1 MKLKKLFNRSYL
13 MLLCFLLVILAVVFL
28 WSLRHLRQ
36 VIMNDQVNELKELAL
51 ALSVEIAGYEV
62 PEQEPL
68 QEMLFT
74 QARIS
79 RTRVTLIETTGRV
92 SYDSEGRAEEMESHR
107 YRPEITAALGGEV
120 FSTVRYS
127 DTLGRKM
134 LYVAV
139 PVRKQNEVTAV
150 CRVSR
155 PLRLAV
161 GPYLEARNRLVIT
174 LLILFIAGSLV
185 LFLLVRTIQRPLD
198 QASVLLARAAAGDE
212 RVSLGPFLV
221 SRLGPLAADLN
232 ILLEK
237 MGELSQTIKSDRE
250 VFRTFI
256 DASDEG
262 WLLVDQNGRIILMNR
277 SLREMFP
284 EISPDSEFFWQSL
297 RRPELNELVNRAR
310 QSAGPVECQLEK
322 GGRTYS
328 CLSSWLPGRQN
339 YLLKFRDITETREL
353 NLRKKEFVANLAHEL
368 KTPLTAISGFL
379 ETLEE
384 EKLSPE
390 GRGYLDIIKRNTA
403 RLVRLV
409 EDLARL
415 SELEEKGLELEKS
428 PLDLAAVVRA
438 VVEAYQKEASK
449 KGLYLKMELEPLPH
463 IAADAFQIEQ
473 LVINL
478 VDNAIRYTEKGGV
491 VVSLKPEA
499 GGVFLSVTDTGIG
512 IPEEHLPRIFERF
525 YVVDKSRS
533 RRTGGTGLGLSIV
546 KHIVLAHGGKIEVK
560 SALGFGSSFMVWL
573 PALSTD
579 SQPA

>member
-250 VFRTFI
+250 VFRIFI

-560 SALGFGSSFMVWL
+560 SAPGFGSSFMVWL

>member
-1 MKLKKLFNRSYL
+1 MKLKKLFTRSYL
-13 MLLCFLLVILAVVFL
+13 ILLVFLLIILMAVFL
-28 WSLRHLRQ
+28 WSLQHLRQ
-36 VIMNDQVNELKELAL
+36 VMMNDQVNELRELAL
-51 ALSVEIAGYEV
+51 ALGVEIADYDV
-62 PEQEPL
+62 RDQEPL
-68 QEMLFT
+68 QKMLVT

-79 RTRVTLIETTGRV
+79 RIRVTLIDTNGRV
-92 SYDSEGRAEEMESHR
+92 SYDSESPAEEMESHR
-107 YRPEITAALGGEV
+107 YRPEVAAALAGEE

-139 PVRKQNEVTAV
+139 PVRKQGELVAV

-161 GPYLEARNRLVIT
+161 GPYLQARNQLVVM
-174 LLILFIAGSLV
+174 LLV
-185 LFLLVRTIQRPLD
+185 LFMAGALSLYGLVRIILKPLD
-198 QASVLLARAAAGDE
+198 QMSAALARAASGDE

-221 SRLGPLAADLN
+221 SRLEPMAADLN

-237 MGELSQTIKSDRE
+237 ARELSETVKSDRE

-256 DASDEG
+256 EASDEG

-284 EISPDSEFFWQSL
+284 EIGADSEFFWQSL
-297 RRPELNELVNRAR
+297 RRPELHELVNRAR

-322 GGRTYS
+322 EGRTYS
-328 CLSSWLPGRQN
+328 CLSSWLPGREN
-339 YLLKFRDITETREL
+339 YLIKFRDITETHEL

-390 GRGYLDIIKRNTA
+390 GRGYLDIIKRNTG

-415 SELEEKGLELEKS
+415 SELEEKGFELEKS
-428 PLDLAAVVRA
+428 PLDLTAVVRG
-438 VVEAYQKEASK
+438 VVEAYQKEANN
-449 KGLYLKMELEPLPH
+449 KGLYLKLEAEPLPLLH
-463 IAADAFQIEQ
+463 ADAFQIEQ
-473 LVINL
+473 MVVNL

-491 VVSLKPEA
+491 VVRLGPEA
-499 GGVFLSVTDTGIG
+499 GGVLLSVTDTGIG

-560 SALGFGSSFMVWL
+560 SAPGFGSSFTVWL
-573 PALSTD
+573 PVLPID
-579 SQPA
+579 SQKT

>member
-322 GGRTYS
+322 GGRIYS

>member
-1 MKLKKLFNRSYL
+1 M
-13 MLLCFLLVILAVVFL
+13 
-28 WSLRHLRQ
+28 
-36 VIMNDQVNELKELAL
+36 
-51 ALSVEIAGYEV
+51 EIAGYEA
-62 PEQEPL
+62 PEREPL
-68 QEMLFT
+68 EKMLFT

-79 RTRVTLIETTGRV
+79 RTRVTLIDTSGRV

-139 PVRKQNEVTAV
+139 PVRKQDEVTAV

-174 LLILFIAGSLV
+174 LLILFIFGGLV
-185 LFLLVRTIQRPLD
+185 LFLLVRTIHRPLD
-198 QASVLLARAAAGDE
+198 QISAALARAAAGAE
-212 RVSLGPFLV
+212 RVALGPFLV
-221 SRLGPLAADLN
+221 SRLEPLAADLN
-232 ILLEK
+232 ILLDK
-237 MGELSQTIKSDRE
+237 MGELSETVKSDRE

-256 DASDEG
+256 DSSDEG

-277 SLREMFP
+277 SLQEMFP

-297 RRPELNELVNRAR
+297 RRPELHELVNRAR

-328 CLSSWLPGRQN
+328 CLSGWLPGRQN
-339 YLLKFRDITETREL
+339 FLLKFRDITETREL

-390 GRGYLDIIKRNTA
+390 GRGYLDIIKRNTD

-409 EDLARL
+409 EDLSRL

-428 PLDLAAVVRA
+428 PLDLAAVVRG
-438 VVEAYQKEASK
+438 VVEAYQKEAGK
-449 KGLYLKMELEPLPH
+449 KGLYLKVELEPLPL

-491 VVSLKPEA
+491 VVALKPEA
-499 GGVFLSVTDTGIG
+499 GGVLLSVTDTGIG

-560 SALGFGSSFMVWL
+560 SAPGFGSTFTVWL
-573 PALSTD
+573 PALATD

>member
-1 MKLKKLFNRSYL
+1 MKLKKLFTRSYL
-13 MLLCFLLVILAVVFL
+13 MLLTFLLLSLMTVFL

-36 VIMNDQVNELKELAL
+36 VMMDDQVNELKELAL
-51 ALSVEIAGYEV
+51 ALSVEIAGTEA
-62 PEQEPL
+62 PGGESL
-68 QEMLFT
+68 KHMLLT

-79 RTRVTLIETTGRV
+79 RTRVTLIDINGRV
-92 SYDSEGRAEEMESHR
+92 SYDSEGRAEDMESHR
-107 YRPEITAALGGEV
+107 YRPEIAAALAGEV
-120 FSTVRYS
+120 YSTIRFS
-127 DTLGRKM
+127 DTLNRKM

-139 PVRKQNEVTAV
+139 PVRKQGELVAV

-155 PLRLAV
+155 PLKLAV
-161 GPYLEARNRLVIT
+161 GPYVRARNQLMVTLFI
-174 LLILFIAGSLV
+174 LLIAGALV
-185 LFLLVRTIQRPLD
+185 LYFLVRSMQRPLD
-198 QASVLLARAAAGDE
+198 QVSDVLARAAAGAE
-212 RVSLGPFLV
+212 QVSLGPFLV
-221 SRLGPLAADLN
+221 SRLEPLTADLN

-237 MGELSQTIKSDRE
+237 MGELSQTIRSDRE

-256 DASDEG
+256 DSSDEG
-262 WLLVDQNGRIILMNR
+262 WLLVDQSGRIILMNR

-297 RRPELNELVNRAR
+297 RRPELHELVNRAR
-310 QSAGPVECQLEK
+310 QSAGPVECLLEK

-339 YLLKFRDITETREL
+339 FLIKFRDITETREL

-384 EKLSPE
+384 ESLSIE
-390 GRGYLDIIKRNTA
+390 GRSYLEIIKRNTG
-403 RLVRLV
+403 RLARLV

-415 SELEEKGLELEKS
+415 SELEEKGFELEKS
-428 PLDLAAVVRA
+428 PLDLSGVVRK
-438 VVEAYQKEASK
+438 VVEAYQKEASS
-449 KGLYLKMELEPLPH
+449 KGLYLKMEAEPLPLV
-463 IAADAFQIEQ
+463 AADDFQIEQ

-491 VVSLKPEA
+491 TVSLKPEY
-499 GGVFLSVTDTGIG
+499 GGVLLTVTDTGIG

-525 YVVDKSRS
+525 YVVDRSRS

-546 KHIVLAHGGKIEVK
+546 KHIVLSHGGKIEVK
-560 SALGFGSSFMVWL
+560 SAPGFGSTFTVWL
-573 PALSTD
+573 PALPND
-579 SQPA
+579 SQKA

>member
-1 MKLKKLFNRSYL
+1 MKLKKFFNRSYL

-36 VIMNDQVNELKELAL
+36 VMMADQVNELTELAL
-51 ALSVEIAGYEV
+51 ALSVEIAGYEA

-68 QEMLFT
+68 QKMLYT

-79 RTRVTLIETTGRV
+79 RTRVTLIDITGRV

-107 YRPEITAALGGEV
+107 YRPEITAALVGEV

-139 PVRKQNEVTAV
+139 PVRKQDEVTAV

-155 PLRLAV
+155 PLKLAV

-185 LFLLVRTIQRPLD
+185 LFFLVRTIQRPLD
-198 QASVLLARAAAGDE
+198 QASVLLARAAAGAE

-221 SRLGPLAADLN
+221 SRLEPLAADLN
-232 ILLEK
+232 LLLEK

-256 DASDEG
+256 DSSDEG

-297 RRPELNELVNRAR
+297 RRPELHELVHRAR

-339 YLLKFRDITETREL
+339 YLIKFRDITETREL

-415 SELEEKGLELEKS
+415 SELEEKGLELDKA
-428 PLDLAAVVRA
+428 PLDLAAVVRG
-438 VVEAYQKEASK
+438 VVEAYQKEANN
-449 KGLYLKMELEPLPH
+449 KGLYLKLEAEPLPL

-473 LVINL
+473 LIINL

-491 VVSLKPEA
+491 VVALKPEA
-499 GGVFLSVTDTGIG
+499 GGVLLSVTDTGIG

-560 SALGFGSSFMVWL
+560 SAPGFGSSFTVWL
-573 PALSTD
+573 PVQATD

>member
-1 MKLKKLFNRSYL
+1 MKLKKLFYRSYL

-36 VIMNDQVNELKELAL
+36 VMMNDQVNELKELAL
-51 ALSVEIAGYEV
+51 ALSVEIAGYEA
-62 PEQEPL
+62 PEREPL
-68 QEMLFT
+68 QKMLFT

-79 RTRVTLIETTGRV
+79 RTRVTLIDTNGRV

-120 FSTVRYS
+120 FFAVRYS

-139 PVRKQNEVTAV
+139 PVRKQGELVAV

-155 PLRLAV
+155 PLKLAV

-174 LLILFIAGSLV
+174 LVILFIAGGLV
-185 LFLLVRTIQRPLD
+185 LFFLVRTIQRPLD
-198 QASVLLARAAAGDE
+198 QVSAALARAAAGAE
-212 RVSLGPFLV
+212 QVSLGPFLV
-221 SRLGPLAADLN
+221 SRLEPLAADLN
-232 ILLEK
+232 VLLEK
-237 MGELSQTIKSDRE
+237 MGELSETVKSDRE
-250 VFRTFI
+250 VFRTLI
-256 DASDEG
+256 DSSDEG

-277 SLREMFP
+277 NLREMFP

-297 RRPELNELVNRAR
+297 RRPELHELVNRAR
-310 QSAGPVECQLEK
+310 QSAGPVECQLER
-322 GGRTYS
+322 GGWTYS

-339 YLLKFRDITETREL
+339 YLIKFRDITETREL

-390 GRGYLDIIKRNTA
+390 GRGYLDIIKRNTT
-403 RLVRLV
+403 RLVRLI

-428 PLDLAAVVRA
+428 PLDLAAVVGA
-438 VVEAYQKEASK
+438 VVEAYQKEAGK
-449 KGLYLKMELEPLPH
+449 KGLYLKMELEPLPL

-473 LVINL
+473 LIINL

-499 GGVFLSVTDTGIG
+499 GGVLLRVTDTGIG

-546 KHIVLAHGGKIEVK
+546 KHIVLAHGGKIEVE
-560 SALGFGSSFMVWL
+560 SSPGFGSSFTVWL
-573 PALSTD
+573 PAPAID

>member
-1 MKLKKLFNRSYL
+1 MKLKKFFNRSYL

-36 VIMNDQVNELKELAL
+36 VMMNDQVNELKELAL
-51 ALSVEIAGYEV
+51 ALSVEIAGYEA
-62 PEQEPL
+62 PEREPL
-68 QEMLFT
+68 EKMLFT

-79 RTRVTLIETTGRV
+79 RTRVTLIDTNGRV

-134 LYVAV
+134 LYMAV
-139 PVRKQNEVTAV
+139 PVRKQDEVTAV

-174 LLILFIAGSLV
+174 LLILFIAGGLV
-185 LFLLVRTIQRPLD
+185 LFFLVRTIQRPLD
-198 QASVLLARAAAGDE
+198 QVSAALARAAAGAE

-221 SRLGPLAADLN
+221 SRLEPLAADLN
-232 ILLEK
+232 ILLDK
-237 MGELSQTIKSDRE
+237 MGELSETVKSDRE
-250 VFRTFI
+250 VFGTFI
-256 DASDEG
+256 DSSDEG

-277 SLREMFP
+277 SLQEMFP

-297 RRPELNELVNRAR
+297 RRPELHELVNRAR

-339 YLLKFRDITETREL
+339 FLLKFRDITETREL

-390 GRGYLDIIKRNTA
+390 GRGYLDIIKRNTD

-428 PLDLAAVVRA
+428 PLDLAAVVRG
-438 VVEAYQKEASK
+438 VVEAYQKEAGK
-449 KGLYLKMELEPLPH
+449 KGLYLKVELEPPPL

-499 GGVFLSVTDTGIG
+499 GGVVLSVTDTGIG

-560 SALGFGSSFMVWL
+560 SAPGFGSSFSVWL
-573 PALSTD
+573 PALATD

>member
-1 MKLKKLFNRSYL
+1 MKLKKLFYRSYL
-13 MLLCFLLVILAVVFL
+13 MLLCFLLVILAVIFL

-36 VIMNDQVNELKELAL
+36 VMMNDQVNELKELAL
-51 ALSVEIAGYEV
+51 ALSVEIAGYEA
-62 PEQEPL
+62 PEREPL
-68 QEMLFT
+68 QKMLFT

-79 RTRVTLIETTGRV
+79 RTRVTLIDTNGRV

-120 FSTVRYS
+120 FSAVRYS

-139 PVRKQNEVTAV
+139 PVRKQGELVAV

-155 PLRLAV
+155 PLKLAV
-161 GPYLEARNRLVIT
+161 GPYLQARNRLVIT
-174 LLILFIAGSLV
+174 LVILFIAGSLV
-185 LFLLVRTIQRPLD
+185 LFFLIRTIHRPLD
-198 QASVLLARAAAGDE
+198 QVSAALARAAAGAE
-212 RVSLGPFLV
+212 QVSLGPFLV
-221 SRLGPLAADLN
+221 SRLEPLAADLN
-232 ILLEK
+232 TLLER
-237 MGELSQTIKSDRE
+237 MGELSETVKSDRE

-256 DASDEG
+256 DSSDEG
-262 WLLVDQNGRIILMNR
+262 WLLVDQNGRIVLMNR
-277 SLREMFP
+277 NLREMFP

-297 RRPELNELVNRAR
+297 RRPELHELVNRAR
-310 QSAGPVECQLEK
+310 QSAGPVECQLER

-339 YLLKFRDITETREL
+339 YLIKFRDITETREL

-390 GRGYLDIIKRNTA
+390 GRGYLDIIKRNTT

-428 PLDLAAVVRA
+428 PLDLAAVVGA
-438 VVEAYQKEASK
+438 VVEAYQKEAGK
-449 KGLYLKMELEPLPH
+449 KGLYLKMELEPLPL

-473 LVINL
+473 LIINL

-499 GGVFLSVTDTGIG
+499 GGVLLRVTDTGIG

-546 KHIVLAHGGKIEVK
+546 KHIVLAHGGKIEVE
-560 SALGFGSSFMVWL
+560 SSPGFGSSFTVWL
-573 PALSTD
+573 PAPAID